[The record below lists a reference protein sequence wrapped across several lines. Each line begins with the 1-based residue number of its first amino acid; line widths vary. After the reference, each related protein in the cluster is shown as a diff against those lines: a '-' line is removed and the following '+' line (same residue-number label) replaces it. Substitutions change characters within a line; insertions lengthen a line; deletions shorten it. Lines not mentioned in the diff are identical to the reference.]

1 MPVSKYYRKKKK
13 RRQLVLIGIFLLI
26 LLAGFNLY
34 QHYAM
39 QLLTYPTNQTAY
51 VTLDQDLRDQ
61 RFQAT
66 QNPLEASKT
75 VAISGYREH
84 FIKGKSRL
92 FAEITV
98 ADETYYLP
106 ASEVT
111 IIQDNPIN
119 QAIADLNYP
128 KIPTSQDKKDF
139 RQLPY
144 ATINQKPKGIIIHE
158 TGNDGSTLDDE
169 ITYMVNNYRQ
179 SGVFVHSFIDADRVV
194 AIADTNK
201 MAQGAGPQA
210 NPYFLQFEMTREA
223 DPNRFLR
230 QLANAAYYTAQEL
243 HHYHLP
249 VTVGQEDGQG
259 TIWTHDMVS
268 RYLGGTDH
276 TDPVDYWTSMANY
289 YWGVDYTVDDF
300 TQLVQTYY
308 NQL

>member
-1 MPVSKYYRKKKK
+1 M
-13 RRQLVLIGIFLLI
+13 
-26 LLAGFNLY
+26 
-34 QHYAM
+34 
-39 QLLTYPTNQTAY
+39 
-51 VTLDQDLRDQ
+51 
-61 RFQAT
+61 
-66 QNPLEASKT
+66 EASKT

-106 ASEVT
+106 ANEVT

-119 QAIADLNYP
+119 QAISDLNYS
-128 KIPTSQDKKDF
+128 KIPTSQDKQNF

-144 ATINQKPKGIIIHE
+144 ATINQKPKGIVIHE

-201 MAQGAGPQA
+201 MAQGADPQA
-210 NPYFLQFEMTREA
+210 NPYFLHFEMTRET

-230 QLANAAYYTAQEL
+230 QLANAAYYTHKKSITIICQLRSAKKMAKAL
-243 HHYHLP
+243 SGL
-249 VTVGQEDGQG
+249 
-259 TIWTHDMVS
+259 TIWFRDTLEIQIMLTLS
-268 RYLGGTDH
+268 TIGLTWL
-276 TDPVDYWTSMANY
+276 TTT
-289 YWGVDYTVDDF
+289 GVVYTVEDF
-300 TQLVQTYY
+300 IQLVQTYP
-308 NQL
+308 LC